1 MFHQVLSIRQLDQF
15 WDQFYLCN
23 VCRLS
28 FIHDNSC
35 SHFNDLQLRIKKCQN
50 TSHINQRQC
59 PKEQGQAYS
68 DDTSTLPP
76 FCIVEIRTAMGTD
89 QTNSDKQKII
99 VTWLE
104 TNDTKTSD
112 TPVIS
117 VSSEDFW
124 NIFEPLL
131 KLSVNGSFN

>member
-1 MFHQVLSIRQLDQF
+1 M
-15 WDQFYLCN
+15 
-23 VCRLS
+23 
-28 FIHDNSC
+28 
-35 SHFNDLQLRIKKCQN
+35 
-50 TSHINQRQC
+50 
-59 PKEQGQAYS
+59 
-68 DDTSTLPP
+68 
-76 FCIVEIRTAMGTD
+76 EIRTAMGTD

-131 KLSVNGSFN
+131 KLSVNGSSNQVSQQIVFYEKF